1 MFKNEFATL
10 CNAGR
15 AKADFLEKNKVGYF
29 VSALMAGL
37 FIAFGGFITFTW
49 GANLTINGAPAM
61 VRGAQ
66 SFSFAAA
73 LSLIVMAGA
82 ELFTGN
88 NLVMA
93 CSSLGGSVSWG
104 ETIKVWI
111 VCYIGNLLGSLIS
124 AVGFQISGV
133 PSGDVGAYYA
143 KIAETKMHLAP
154 QELIFR
160 GIFCN
165 ILVCLAVWCGFK
177 LKSEAAKLIMIFWCI
192 FVFMICGFEHSIAN
206 MSVLAVGLMNA
217 GDASVSIGGYIY
229 NVGLVTLGNM
239 IGGAIF
245 VALPYYITA
254 KEPKK

>member
-93 CSSLGGSVSWG
+93 GSSLGGSVSWG
-104 ETIKVWI
+104 ETIKLWI

-165 ILVCLAVWCGFK
+165 ILVCLAVRCGFK
-177 LKSEAAKLIMIFWCI
+177 
-192 FVFMICGFEHSIAN
+192 
-206 MSVLAVGLMNA
+206 
-217 GDASVSIGGYIY
+217 
-229 NVGLVTLGNM
+229 
-239 IGGAIF
+239 
-245 VALPYYITA
+245 
-254 KEPKK
+254 

>member
-10 CNAGR
+10 CNAGK

-93 CSSLGGSVSWG
+93 GSSLGGSVLWG
-104 ETIKVWI
+104 
-111 VCYIGNLLGSLIS
+111 GNG
-124 AVGFQISGV
+124 
-133 PSGDVGAYYA
+133 
-143 KIAETKMHLAP
+143 
-154 QELIFR
+154 
-160 GIFCN
+160 
-165 ILVCLAVWCGFK
+165 
-177 LKSEAAKLIMIFWCI
+177 
-192 FVFMICGFEHSIAN
+192 
-206 MSVLAVGLMNA
+206 
-217 GDASVSIGGYIY
+217 
-229 NVGLVTLGNM
+229 
-239 IGGAIF
+239 
-245 VALPYYITA
+245 
-254 KEPKK
+254 